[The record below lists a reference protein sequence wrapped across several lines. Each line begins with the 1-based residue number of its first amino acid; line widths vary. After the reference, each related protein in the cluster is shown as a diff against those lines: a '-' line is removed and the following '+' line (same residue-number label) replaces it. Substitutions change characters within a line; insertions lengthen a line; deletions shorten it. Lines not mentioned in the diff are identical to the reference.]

1 MVDRLLDLWLDL
13 WLDLLVPAMDA
24 DEVETVASEGEAV
37 EEVEAEKRGAV
48 EDREVSLAE
57 VSLVEVREEDLEE
70 EGVVAAGSRE
80 KPSSSTA

>member
-1 MVDRLLDLWLDL
+1 MDL

-37 EEVEAEKRGAV
+37 EEAELEKRGAV
-48 EDREVSLAE
+48 EDREVSL
-57 VSLVEVREEDLEE
+57 VEVREEELEE